1 MRPEVRMEC
10 DALSKAPA
18 MASATYH
25 SNSKARLISAVTED
39 VLGGTLTES
48 YTYNF
53 PGGVT
58 IDYNYLNLTRKI
70 SGKIFLSCERKQDR
84 SGEWKWCG
92 SCVPWLIDI
101 QEGVWWNPDV

>member
-10 DALSKAPA
+10 DELSKAPA

-53 PGGVT
+53 PGDVTNHTTSYTHGTVTDALSITYDYDSCGRMTYDGASGVT

-70 SGKIFLSCERKQDR
+70 SGT
-84 SGEWKWCG
+84 G
-92 SCVPWLIDI
+92 
-101 QEGVWWNPDV
+101 